1 MTNPATPRQT
11 SFITS
16 LVTERGYAD
25 PIDFGTLTSAEASGI
40 ISTLLAMPKLVSAN
54 RVTEQGVYQTAD
66 GAIYRVQASR
76 ESGNLYAKR
85 LNAETAKFEYEAGA
99 LRNIKPADKM
109 TLAEAKAFGIET
121 GICCV
126 CGRFLTDPISVA
138 EGIGPVC
145 AGRF

>member
-1 MTNPATPRQT
+1 MTNPATPRQS

-25 PIDFGTLTSAEASGI
+25 PIDFGTLTSAEASNL
-40 ISTLLAMPKLVSAN
+40 ISQLLAMPKLVSAN
-54 RVTEQGVYQTAD
+54 RVTEQGVYRTPS
-66 GAIYRVQASR
+66 GTIYRVQASR
-76 ESGNLYAKR
+76 ESVNLYAKR
-85 LNAETAKFEYEAGA
+85 LNAVTAKFEYEAGA

-109 TLAEAKAFGIET
+109 TLAEAKAFGVET

-126 CGRFLTDPISVA
+126 CGAFLTDPNSVA

-145 AGRF
+145 ASRF